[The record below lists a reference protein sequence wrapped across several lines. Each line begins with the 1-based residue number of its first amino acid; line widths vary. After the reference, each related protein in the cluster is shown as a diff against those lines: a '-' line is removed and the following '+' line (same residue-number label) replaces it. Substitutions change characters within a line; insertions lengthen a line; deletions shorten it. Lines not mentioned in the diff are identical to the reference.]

1 MSPHDAQPAAAET
14 PSLLSTLKAAVEPVA
29 RAVQDRR
36 RPGPARAL
44 VFEAMPWD
52 GRIEGRVGAA
62 AVAMRLNF
70 VPLSVL
76 GEPAADPVPA
86 PIRVQRTGWSVREQR
101 PHWRTGRD
109 QAGAA

>member
-1 MSPHDAQPAAAET
+1 MSSHDARPAAET

-44 VFEAMPWD
+44 VFEAMPRD
-52 GRIEGRVGAA
+52 GRIEGHVGAA

-70 VPLSVL
+70 VPHSVF
-76 GEPAADPVPA
+76 GEPAADLAPA
-86 PIRVQRTGWSVREQR
+86 PIRAQRTGWSVREQR

-109 QAGAA
+109 RAGTP